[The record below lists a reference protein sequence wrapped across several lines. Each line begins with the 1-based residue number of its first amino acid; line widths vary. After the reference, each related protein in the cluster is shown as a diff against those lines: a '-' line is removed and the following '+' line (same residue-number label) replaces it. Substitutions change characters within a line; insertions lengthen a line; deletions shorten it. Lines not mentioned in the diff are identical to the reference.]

1 MKSAVKQMQMA
12 TVLGLTVA
20 AITLIGATS
29 SFAANII
36 TFGNGPVACGGA
48 VMCSTNGTTGYL
60 NDGTGQAFDLSTISQ
75 WFQIDTDGM
84 NHLSSQTM
92 AEPDSGAGGFR
103 VLNDTGSAVT
113 SFSLTINSTYTS
125 STGCTISGKNCNN
138 FQANKANGTY
148 SPTSEALSGPNFSSC
163 TNGSAGGGYP
173 CFSTAGQAAANFSTP
188 GPVTYSWNLDIP
200 AGDYFNISFAS
211 WSGSAYTTT
220 APEAGAL
227 TLTGL
232 MLLAFGAVRVWSRR
246 KALA

>member
-1 MKSAVKQMQMA
+1 MNSTVKRIQMA
-12 TVLGLTVA
+12 AVLGLSPALVVLMGA
-20 AITLIGATS
+20 AP

-48 VMCSTNGTTGYL
+48 VICSTNGTTGYL
-60 NDGTGQAFDLSTISQ
+60 NNGTGQAFDLSTISQ
-75 WFQIDTDGM
+75 WFQIDTDGL

-92 AEPDSGAGGFR
+92 AEPDGGAGGFR

-148 SPTSEALSGPNFSSC
+148 SPTSEALSGPDFSSC

-188 GPVTYSWNLDIP
+188 GTVTYTWNLNIP

-211 WSGSAYTTT
+211 WSGSAFTTT

-232 MLLAFGAVRVWSRR
+232 MILAFGAVLGWSRR